1 MAERADHLHR
11 VACRSHTCWRPRRR
25 RARLVAGVFRPSR
38 HWQTAHHRA
47 AFIAFDA
54 FVSFIAYSRLN
65 AFEKAPA
72 PLGTPKE
79 RLNRETRT
87 EKEMA
92 TSTTERLRG
101 ELQPV
106 LNDHEAALTK
116 AAQRCLM
123 TALDHSRAKAIVL
136 MDESGE
142 LKGAPVL
149 ELPPQALRLVAQ
161 VLGALGDHRAI
172 TVVPRTLELTTTDA
186 ANHLNVSRPFLIKQL
201 EAGHLAFRKVGT
213 HRRIAY
219 ADLAAYKEQMKA
231 GQTAALQELTDDA
244 QELGLE

>member
-1 MAERADHLHR
+1 
-11 VACRSHTCWRPRRR
+11 
-25 RARLVAGVFRPSR
+25 
-38 HWQTAHHRA
+38 
-47 AFIAFDA
+47 
-54 FVSFIAYSRLN
+54 
-65 AFEKAPA
+65 
-72 PLGTPKE
+72 
-79 RLNRETRT
+79 
-87 EKEMA
+87 MA
-92 TSTTERLRG
+92 TATSERLRG
-101 ELQPV
+101 ELQPPV

-142 LKGAPVL
+142 LEGAPRL

-201 EAGHLAFRKVGT
+201 EAGRLAYRKVGT

-219 ADLAAYKEQMKA
+219 ADLAAFKKQMRA
-231 GQTAALQELTDDA
+231 GQDEALQGLTDDA
-244 QELGLE
+244 QDLGIE